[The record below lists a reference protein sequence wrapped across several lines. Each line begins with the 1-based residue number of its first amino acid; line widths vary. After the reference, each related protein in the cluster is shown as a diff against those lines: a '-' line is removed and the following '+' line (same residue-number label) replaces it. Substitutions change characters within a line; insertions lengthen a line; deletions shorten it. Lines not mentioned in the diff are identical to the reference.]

1 MGLLHRCWQRLRTR
15 RQVILSPTIL
25 PFSWTEGAPLCGR
38 GPSFDFGR
46 ESSIPFFFSAESP
59 SRPASWSSSASA
71 IRKPSN
77 SSKSCVS
84 RFMASP
90 TGIRKRRQSAT
101 TIRDGCRTL
110 CGPAMGWRR
119 GPSNPTFR
127 SSLDLSNH
135 FGRRASPPTPSR
147 RLKFSSAPMPSGFSS
162 IAWVPAAGLVRTLHD
177 LSWYPAISYSKL
189 ICLPS
194 RASSFFL
201 IGSPPPKPVR
211 LPSLPMTRWHGM
223 MMGIGFE
230 PFANPTAR
238 SALGLPMP

>member
-1 MGLLHRCWQRLRTR
+1 VGGALLLTLAGKAQFHSFSRRNHHRDQ
-15 RQVILSPTIL
+15 
-25 PFSWTEGAPLCGR
+25 
-38 GPSFDFGR
+38 
-46 ESSIPFFFSAESP
+46 
-59 SRPASWSSSASA
+59 
-71 IRKPSN
+71 
-77 SSKSCVS
+77 
-84 RFMASP
+84 
-90 TGIRKRRQSAT
+90 
-101 TIRDGCRTL
+101 
-110 CGPAMGWRR
+110 RR
-119 GPSNPTFR
+119 GPRRHRRSGNLRTPPNLAFHVLWPRLLGPLRHPIAGPQRVRHPSRMVVALCRRFRIPGNPTYR

-238 SALGLPMP
+238 SALGLPMR